1 MDFEAWWLLIP
12 IAFFAL
18 GWFAARVDI
27 RYVLR
32 DARALP
38 SAYFRGLNYLLR
50 QDNDKAVESFVDVSK
65 RDPHALDLQLALGSL
80 FRKQGRVAEA
90 TSIHQSLVDRHDLPK
105 DKRELALFELA
116 QDFHASGLFD
126 RAEALY
132 EQLKGSA
139 YEAEATTKLA
149 SVLEQEKEWT
159 KVIDAR
165 NRIQAL
171 SSHPQGRLIA
181 QCHCEI
187 ADVALA
193 KNDLAAVATS
203 LREAQSHNRNC
214 GRAKLLAFRAAMRAL
229 APEQGDAKRADAIAA
244 LEELVRVQPELIPLV
259 SDEIAALYAGDEAPI
274 AIEQLAAAQRVAPS
288 SIGLSK
294 LIDASIKV
302 EGRERA
308 LRRLRAELQR
318 NPSARESARLL
329 ELESEEPSNGTNGAA
344 ATMKEVAELL
354 RRATDKTPGYHCGH
368 CGFRAPRYYWKCPG
382 CNEWERFKATPL
394 G

>member
-1 MDFEAWWLLIP
+1 MEFETWWLLIP
-12 IAFFAL
+12 LACFAL

-50 QDNDKAVESFVDVSK
+50 QENDKAVESFVDVSK

-80 FRKQGRVAEA
+80 FRKQGRLSDA
-90 TSIHQSLVDRHDLPK
+90 TAIHQSLVDRHDLPK

-132 EQLKGSA
+132 EQLSGTT
-139 YEAEATTKLA
+139 YESEALAKLA

-159 KVIDAR
+159 KVVATR
-165 NRIQAL
+165 QRIERL
-171 SSHPQGRLIA
+171 SREPQGRLIA
-181 QCHCEI
+181 QCYCEL

-193 KNDLAAVATS
+193 KNDVGAVETQLAKA
-203 LREAQSHNRNC
+203 LEHNRNC
-214 GRAKLLAFRAAMRAL
+214 GRAKLLSFRASVRAGKRDDAM
-229 APEQGDAKRADAIAA
+229 AA
-244 LEELVRVQPELIPLV
+244 LEELMRVQPELLPLV
-259 SDEIAALYAGDEAPI
+259 SDEVLGLWEGEKAPI
-274 AIEQLAAAQRVAPS
+274 AVEQLASAQRTAPS

-294 LIDASIKV
+294 LVDASSKI
-302 EGRERA
+302 EGTPKA
-308 LRRLRAELQR
+308 MGRLRAELQR
-318 NPSARESARLL
+318 NPSAREVAKLL
-329 ELESEEPSNGTNGAA
+329 DMESESREEGASA
-344 ATMKEVAELL
+344 VMKETAELL

-382 CNEWERFKATPL
+382 CNTWEAFRATPL